1 MPENLCRKMGIR
13 VRPFI
18 SKLIELHRNG
28 FTLGIYSSATLKTC
42 SKAETQIT
50 DEIRWQDQVAETRGA
65 AEGKQQEAFFKH
77 VLHREFCEMAPGLNG
92 KAWDTVKPLAKH
104 VSDINRCILFDD
116 DEYKVLEGERDHHVL
131 VPAWKKGDN
140 LDDILVCLVDSTL
153 KHIKSSQQDKDIR
166 MAAAKISLDLLEHY
180 EKEEGS
186 AGTNT
191 TRATANAD
199 ASALTSELETL
210 NLQPA

>member
-1 MPENLCRKMGIR
+1 
-13 VRPFI
+13 
-18 SKLIELHRNG
+18 
-28 FTLGIYSSATLKTC
+28 
-42 SKAETQIT
+42 
-50 DEIRWQDQVAETRGA
+50 
-65 AEGKQQEAFFKH
+65 
-77 VLHREFCEMAPGLNG
+77 
-92 KAWDTVKPLAKH
+92 
-104 VSDINRCILFDD
+104 LFDD

-131 VPAWKKGDN
+131 VPAWKKDDN